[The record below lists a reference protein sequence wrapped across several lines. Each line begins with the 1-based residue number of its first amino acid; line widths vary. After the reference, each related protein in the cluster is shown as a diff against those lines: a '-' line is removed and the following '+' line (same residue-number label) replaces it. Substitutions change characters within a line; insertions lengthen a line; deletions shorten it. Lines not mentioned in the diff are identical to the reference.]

1 MDYREALVFTYS
13 FPTPDIYNEVC
24 DPTKEDPGPPWDIF
38 SIFEKRIET
47 LK

>member
-1 MDYREALVFTYS
+1 MDYRGV

-38 SIFEKRIET
+38 SIFTERLVTHKYISN
-47 LK
+47 